1 MLDRTY
7 LRHPFLGA
15 PKLTTEAAH
24 SAMTLNS
31 PPPSPRLDDLPAELI
46 RHILTYLDHRTLT
59 RASAAS
65 KSFHGFCSDQYQWR
79 RLCEENGL
87 IVKTRAGVYAYPT
100 LVPAATTIPKSSAQP
115 TSCRA
120 NEDWY
125 QFFAS
130 TWKLGQNWRSLC
142 CERFELPL
150 AEYAYEGHESDI
162 YALQVQGK
170 YLVSGSLD
178 KTLRIW
184 DLDTFRLVGEPLRGH
199 REEVLCLQFDWR
211 RHADVIISGGSKG
224 ELISWRFSTT
234 AMINNVD
241 KAHRDAITGLKF
253 DQSVLVTASKD
264 MTIKIWQLSTLC
276 TDSASPIRP
285 LNTLTGHLGPVNAID
300 LSGDTI
306 VSASADRTVKVWS
319 ILQGVCL
326 NSVQEPRSIAC
337 VYFDGR
343 TIITGGKNK
352 SLRIYDHCLQSK
364 ISASIPHDSQVRT
377 VSACLNI
384 SSTGIIATG
393 SHDGS
398 VRIWTRTAKGKWRS
412 KSLDAAG
419 AWLQTAASHT
429 EHSTLHEGQRRI
441 LSLHSDNRRL
451 ACCPDSSKIVGWDFA
466 SGN

>member
-1 MLDRTY
+1 M
-7 LRHPFLGA
+7 
-15 PKLTTEAAH
+15 
-24 SAMTLNS
+24 
-31 PPPSPRLDDLPAELI
+31 
-46 RHILTYLDHRTLT
+46 
-59 RASAAS
+59 
-65 KSFHGFCSDQYQWR
+65 
-79 RLCEENGL
+79 
-87 IVKTRAGVYAYPT
+87 
-100 LVPAATTIPKSSAQP
+100 
-115 TSCRA
+115 
-120 NEDWY
+120 
-125 QFFAS
+125 
-130 TWKLGQNWRSLC
+130 
-142 CERFELPL
+142 
-150 AEYAYEGHESDI
+150 
-162 YALQVQGK
+162 
-170 YLVSGSLD
+170 
-178 KTLRIW
+178 
-184 DLDTFRLVGEPLRGH
+184 GH
-199 REEVLCLQFDWR
+199 R
-211 RHADVIISGGSKG
+211 G

-285 LNTLTGHLGPVNAID
+285 LNILTGHLGPVNAID

-352 SLRIYDHCLQSK
+352 SLKIYDHCLQSK

-398 VRIWTRTAKGKWRS
+398 VRVWTRTAKGKWRS

-419 AWLQTAASHT
+419 GWGQIPAASHT
-429 EHSTLHEGQRRI
+429 EHSSDESQRRI